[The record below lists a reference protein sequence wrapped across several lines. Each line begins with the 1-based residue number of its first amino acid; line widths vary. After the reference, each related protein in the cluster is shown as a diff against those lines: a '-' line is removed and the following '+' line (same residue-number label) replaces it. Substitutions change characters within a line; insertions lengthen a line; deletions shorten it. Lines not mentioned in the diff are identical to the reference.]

1 MAAGHFTELTDSVK
15 EFLSANRFAV
25 AATINEDGTPQQTV
39 VWYELRGD
47 RIMMNMRASR
57 LKTNNLRRD
66 PRISV
71 CIEDG
76 YHYVTI
82 KGTVEFDEDQER
94 ALEDIK
100 GLAIR
105 YYGPE
110 KGLRVWE
117 DEYSKYR
124 RVSIYLPIKDGY
136 LYEE

>member
-1 MAAGHFTELTDSVK
+1 MPAGHFTELTDSVR
-15 EFLSANRFAV
+15 EFLAAPRFAV
-25 AATINEDGTPQQTV
+25 AATINADGTPQQTV

-47 RIMMNMRASR
+47 RIMLNMRESR
-57 LKTNNLRRD
+57 LKTHNLRRD

-71 CIEDG
+71 CVEDG
-76 YHYVTI
+76 YHYVTLR
-82 KGTVEFDEDQER
+82 GTVEFDDDQGR
-94 ALEDIK
+94 ALEDIR

-110 KGLRVWE
+110 KGQRIWE

-124 RVSIYLPIKDGY
+124 RVSIYLTIKDGY

>member
-1 MAAGHFTELTDSVK
+1 MAAGHFTELTDSVR
-15 EFLSANRFAV
+15 EFLFANRFAV